1 VTHRFSHGDR
11 EQVVSRKK
19 QGGGKRRKALD
30 HDEPF
35 RTCVA
40 CRTSSPKEQMLRFAR
55 APDGSLGFDVRA
67 RLPGRGAWTCAKEAC
82 VKKAV
87 DKGGFERA
95 FEETVL
101 AKADELAA
109 QVRVTLESEAM
120 HGLGLLKRSAHLA
133 AGREDVSRAFAAGR
147 VTALVLACDLSERS
161 RREVAERTGGKP
173 AGAGAGEGAGEG
185 EGEGRTVLPLVTV
198 ATQERL
204 GSAIG
209 RKPTGVLALLEGPR
223 AGHALSDLERLA
235 AFVPQ
240 RLAHVDEGA

>member
-1 VTHRFSHGDR
+1 
-11 EQVVSRKK
+11 VSRKK

-55 APDGSLGFDVRA
+55 APDGALGFDVRA

-95 FEETVL
+95 FEEPVL
-101 AKADELAA
+101 AKADDLAL
-109 QVRVTLESEAM
+109 QVRTTLENEAM
-120 HGLGLLKRSAHLA
+120 QGLGLLKRSARLA
-133 AGREDVSRAFAAGR
+133 AGREDVSRANAAGL
-147 VTALVLACDLSERS
+147 VSALVLATDLSERS
-161 RREVAERTGGKP
+161 RREVT
-173 AGAGAGEGAGEG
+173 
-185 EGEGRTVLPLVTV
+185 EGRTALRTVTV

-223 AGHALSDLERLA
+223 AAHALSDLERLA
-235 AFVPQ
+235 SFVPQ